1 MNFEFDSFSRRM
13 AEKYSKHFGVCA
25 DCIRSADSF
34 LESIE
39 GLGIGAENFTAVQLA
54 ISANFFKVCNS
65 LISAYFLADAGLVED
80 VKTMT
85 RKIID
90 LTVNMKYLSLDSDK
104 RAADYLAF
112 EAIHRKTTL
121 DRVRSGAIPTSA
133 FVQSGFECN
142 ASRIEAEYTTAIA
155 RYGQASKDEIGLRKR
170 SWSGK
175 FFTQMAKEAGLQNY
189 VVPYELFCSATHAD
203 PGTSE
208 LTGKSTM
215 VRLDLSKRMTR
226 FRVYFG
232 QVAMHLWF
240 TLKFSLRRSTWIRP
254 LHWKK
259 YWLLWCN
266 WTKTWQQAT
275 RARAAKTTS
284 SAARLL
290 CRKTSS
296 PAVRTSASPG
306 RSIGAP

>member
-203 PGTSE
+203 PGDIRTYWKE
-208 LTGKSTM
+208 HDGKVGFVEEDDSIP
-215 VRLDLSKRMTR
+215 S
-226 FRVYFG
+226 
-232 QVAMHLWF
+232 
-240 TLKFSLRRSTWIRP
+240 
-254 LHWKK
+254 
-259 YWLLWCN
+259 LLW
-266 WTKTWQQAT
+266 TGSHAFVVYSEVLL
-275 RARAAKTTS
+275 AAFD
-284 SAARLL
+284 LDP
-290 CRKTSS
+290 S
-296 PAVRTSASPG
+296 PALEKILVTLVQLDEDMATSNEGES
-306 RSIGAP
+306 SQNN